1 MKIAV
6 IIVRV
11 LLGLL
16 FIFSSVVVLFD
27 LVPQPELEG
36 DVKVFNEALEVSGYL
51 VPLIKVTEL
60 LCGIAFLAGWFVPLA
75 TVVLFPVSL
84 NILLFHIFLEPA
96 GLPVALFVVLAN
108 LFLAYACRRHYR
120 SIFAMKIQKP

>member
-36 DVKVFNEALEVSGYL
+36 DVKVFNEALAVSIYL
-51 VPLIKVTEL
+51 IPLIKVTEL
-60 LCGIAFLAGWFVPLA
+60 VCGIAFEQPLHETVFERYLARMG
-75 TVVLFPVSL
+75 
-84 NILLFHIFLEPA
+84 
-96 GLPVALFVVLAN
+96 G
-108 LFLAYACRRHYR
+108 
-120 SIFAMKIQKP
+120 